1 MERLKTIL
9 KYIDNKDIV
18 ADIGCD
24 HGYLIKLAIEEKNII
39 KGYAVDNK
47 QGPLNSA
54 IKNLQNYKN
63 VEFILSDGLQNVN
76 DTDIN
81 CVVIAG
87 MGGMLINSIISDS
100 IDKFNKIDKLI
111 LCPNRNIDKVR
122 SFLNENGFMI
132 VDEDIIYE
140 DSKYYEVLVI
150 NKGYQKLSEKELYF
164 GHILLNKKNQ
174 CFINKWKEY
183 YKKIKNIESKNRE
196 IKMIEEVLNE
206 S

>member
-63 VEFILSDGLQNVN
+63 VEFILSDGLKNVSN
-76 DTDIN
+76 TDIN

-140 DSKYYEVLVI
+140 DSKYYEVLVV

-164 GHILLNKKNQ
+164 GHILLNKKSQ
-174 CFINKWKEY
+174 YFINKWKEY
-183 YKKIKNIESKNRE
+183 YEKIKNIESKNRE

>member
-47 QGPLNSA
+47 HGPLNSA
-54 IKNLQNYKN
+54 RKNLKNYKN
-63 VEFILSDGLQNVN
+63 VEFILSDGLKNVSN
-76 DTDIN
+76 TDIN

-122 SFLNENGFMI
+122 SFLNENGNT
-132 VDEDIIYE
+132 IY
-140 DSKYYEVLVI
+140 
-150 NKGYQKLSEKELYF
+150 
-164 GHILLNKKNQ
+164 LNIQ
-174 CFINKWKEY
+174 DAG
-183 YKKIKNIESKNRE
+183 
-196 IKMIEEVLNE
+196 
-206 S
+206 